1 DFSIKSFSN
10 YQKLIL
16 IKHIVGEGNIPWRK
30 HRYESLKTFF
40 QKPQTGSLLRIN
52 KNWSLLRDRHSWV
65 ICKPFNEEVLE
76 RLNGEGNYGFK
87 EFNLSLRKI
96 KYLNN
101 RSNNQTEVIDFETIK
116 NKSLLVRSWK
126 KGDRFSPLGMKGSK
140 KLSDYFIDKKLNNY
154 EKKRQLVLT
163 ADDEIIWLCGDRIS
177 DKVKITNKTSEMLE
191 LSYHR

>member
-1 DFSIKSFSN
+1 MIYKSF
-10 YQKLIL
+10 K
-16 IKHIVGEGNIPWRK
+16 
-30 HRYESLKTFF
+30 
-40 QKPQTGSLLRIN
+40 
-52 KNWSLLRDRHSWV
+52 
-65 ICKPFNEEVLE
+65 EEVLE
-76 RLNGEGNYGFK
+76 RLNGEGNYDFK

-126 KGDRFSPLGMKGSK
+126 KGDRFRPLGMKGSK

-177 DKVKITNKTSEMLE
+177 DKVKITNKTSEILE

>member
-1 DFSIKSFSN
+1 M
-10 YQKLIL
+10 
-16 IKHIVGEGNIPWRK
+16 
-30 HRYESLKTFF
+30 
-40 QKPQTGSLLRIN
+40 
-52 KNWSLLRDRHSWV
+52 
-65 ICKPFNEEVLE
+65 
-76 RLNGEGNYGFK
+76 
-87 EFNLSLRKI
+87 RKI

-126 KGDRFSPLGMKGSK
+126 KGDRFRPLGMKGSK

-177 DKVKITNKTSEMLE
+177 DKVKITNKTSEILE

>member
-1 DFSIKSFSN
+1 MIYKS
-10 YQKLIL
+10 
-16 IKHIVGEGNIPWRK
+16 
-30 HRYESLKTFF
+30 
-40 QKPQTGSLLRIN
+40 
-52 KNWSLLRDRHSWV
+52 
-65 ICKPFNEEVLE
+65 FNEEVLE

-177 DKVKITNKTSEMLE
+177 DKVKITNKTSEILE